1 MPLILDPVSVLY
13 EPFSTFKLIVF
24 VVEINS
30 VDAVSDDPVSVENRL
45 KF

>member
-13 EPFSTFKLIVF
+13 KPFCTFKLVVV
-24 VVEINS
+24 VVEINN
-30 VDAVSDDPVSVENRL
+30 VDAVKELPVSVENRL

>member
-1 MPLILDPVSVLY
+1 MLDPVSVLY
-13 EPFSTFKLIVF
+13 APVCTVKLVVV

-30 VDAVSDDPVSVENRL
+30 VDAVKDDPVSVENKL

>member
-1 MPLILDPVSVLY
+1 MLLILDPVSVLY
-13 EPFSTFKLIVF
+13 EPFNTFKLIVL

-30 VDAVSDDPVSVENRL
+30 VDAVKELPVSVENRL